1 MTRQGSGCSDRI
13 HFWQLVRLEMNS
25 TARNAHRLGINAST
39 IIYLLVLLLAFQV
52 ILVWKQ
58 QNLSFNFGNFRKRS
72 DVIQLTNQATVKSEE
87 NDIARVQ
94 TRVACLIPYIGSSLP
109 PWFDAFAF
117 TAQSSAPLFDYFIF
131 VTEVPDRELPS
142 NVKLIRMLPAD
153 LHDRI
158 ARIDNKKSTLKEF
171 ERTVLSVKLLIERFP
186 YVLVE
191 FKPCF
196 GYIFADYIQ
205 PYSHWAI
212 ADLDVLVGNTH
223 NAITPEML
231 NQYDIYTSSF
241 GDNFRFY
248 MRGQL
253 TIHNN
258 NDYTN
263 NLWRGC
269 RHLSHLSDR
278 LQTFY
283 NSGMRSWNFQ
293 SAEGCYSAVV
303 GVLHMYNVFY
313 GVRCVAHFRLLK
325 HSQRKQ
331 FIHHHIYCSTN
342 FHILSNTSTT

>member
-1 MTRQGSGCSDRI
+1 
-13 HFWQLVRLEMNS
+13 VRNS
-25 TARNAHRLGINAST
+25 HRLGINAST

-52 ILVWKQ
+52 ILIWKQ
-58 QNLSFNFGNFRKRS
+58 QNLSFTFGNFRKRS
-72 DVIQLTNQATVKSEE
+72 DAIQLTNPAVVNSDE
-87 NDIARVQ
+87 NTIVRVQ

-131 VTEVPDRELPS
+131 VTEVSDRELPP

-158 ARIDNKKSTLKEF
+158 ARIDNRKSTVKEF

-196 GYIFADYIQ
+196 GYIFADYIHS
-205 PYSHWAI
+205 YSHWAI
-212 ADLDVLVGNTH
+212 ADLDVLVGNTQK
-223 NAITPEML
+223 AITSEML

-253 TIHNN
+253 TIHKNK
-258 NDYTN
+258 DYTN

-269 RHLSHLSDR
+269 SHLSYLSDR
-278 LQTFY
+278 LQKFY
-283 NSGMRSWNFQ
+283 NSGMKSWSFQ

-303 GVLHMYNVFY
+303 GVLHLYNVFN
-313 GVRCVAHFRLLK
+313 GVECVTHVISLK
-325 HSQRKQ
+325 FSHRK
-331 FIHHHIYCSTN
+331 
-342 FHILSNTSTT
+342 